1 MKIEIKNR
9 RYYID
14 GKEKYLVSGEFH
26 YFRVPSD
33 DFERR
38 MRLFKEAGGNCIST
52 YVPWCIHEETEGEI
66 VFGDRPERDLAA
78 FLEVCK
84 KLDLPV
90 TVRPG
95 PYCYSELIGGGVPT
109 WINEKYPEILACRQ
123 NGEKLDSASY
133 MHPHFFEK
141 AEKYLKAFAKVV
153 KPYLSS
159 QGGPVCMCQL
169 DNELTGTQIWAGTLD
184 YNPQTWGFGDE
195 NGRYAKYLR
204 ERYNTVENVNSA
216 YNTSWSSF
224 ADALPLEKNSKDE
237 YACRCSK
244 DMFDFYLDMCG
255 EYLEKTAECLR
266 NEGIDVKFCHN
277 AGNLNMT
284 SYFEKILPRFEKYG
298 GLMLGC
304 DHYYNLGLNFEQN
317 NPTPQYAVDML
328 CSYDQ
333 LLSLSMPQTV
343 LELPGGSPSDFPP
356 MLSND
361 LLACF
366 FVNAAMGMKGLN
378 YYIFTGGPNYKN
390 TGGSSDIYD
399 FNAFIRADGTL
410 NETYTAA
417 EKFGAFLEKHR
428 SLQSAERNIS
438 VRVGYDGELFRSSQ
452 YGYESENSQAQAKS
466 FMKKGVLY
474 ALLASS
480 YSPGLFDIASCA
492 PDTDMPL
499 ILCGAD
505 ALCEKAQRNVVS
517 FVEAG
522 GKLIVFKT
530 FPTLD
535 DSYSPCTV
543 LKDFAD
549 IKTEKFSTA
558 SPASAPFL
566 KTRIHQIN
574 IKYAVVPKNGEEIL
588 LTAEKPVAIRK
599 KAGKGEIV
607 FCGFDFTLS
616 QLSHV
621 DMLSEILAMLGAKKT
636 VCHSNPHIFTTVL
649 ENENGEK
656 TVFLMNLYSSPQKT
670 DICFEDKSFKDIS
683 LAAMEVKT
691 IDL

>member
-14 GKEKYLVSGEFH
+14 GKENYLVSGEFH
-26 YFRVPSD
+26 YFRVPSY

-52 YVPWCIHEETEGEI
+52 YVPWCIHEETEGDI
-66 VFGDRPERDLAA
+66 VFGDRPDRDLAA

-90 TVRPG
+90 IVRPG

-109 WINEKYPEILACRQ
+109 WVDEKYPEVLACRQ
-123 NGEKLDSASY
+123 NGEKLDSVSY
-133 MHPHFFEK
+133 MHPVFLEK
-141 AEKYLKAFAKVV
+141 AEKYLRAFAKVV

-169 DNELTGTQIWAGTLD
+169 DNELTGVHIWAGSID
-184 YNPQTWGFGDE
+184 YNPQTWGFCSE
-195 NGRYAKYLR
+195 NGQYAKYLR
-204 ERYNTVENVNSA
+204 ERYETIENVNSA
-216 YNTSWSSF
+216 YNTAWKSF
-224 ADALPLEKNSKDE
+224 AEALPLKKNPKDE
-237 YACRCSK
+237 FACRSSK

-255 EYLEKTAECLR
+255 EYLEIIAKWLR
-266 NEGIDVKFCHN
+266 DEGIDVMFCHN

-284 SYFEKILPRFEKYG
+284 GYFEKILPRFEKYG

-390 TGGSSDIYD
+390 TGGNTDIYD

-410 NETYTAA
+410 NETYAA
-417 EKFGAFLEKHR
+417 AKEFGGFLEKHR
-428 SLQSAERNIS
+428 YLQSAERKIS
-438 VRVGYDGELFRSSQ
+438 VRIGYDFELFRSPQ
-452 YGYESENSQAQAKS
+452 YGYESENSQVQAKS
-466 FMKKGVLY
+466 FMKKGILY
-474 ALLASS
+474 ALLASP
-480 YSPGLFDIASCA
+480 YSPGLFDIASRV

-499 ILCGAD
+499 ILCGTD
-505 ALCEKAQRNVVS
+505 ALSEKAQKNAVS
-517 FVEAG
+517 FVESG
-522 GKLIVFKT
+522 GKLIVFNT

-535 DSYSPCTV
+535 DSYFPCSV

-549 IKTEKFSTA
+549 IKTEKFKTT
-558 SPASAPFL
+558 SPAKADFVKS
-566 KTRIHQIN
+566 RIHQLN
-574 IKYAVVPKNGEEIL
+574 IKYSVVQKNGEEALIF
-588 LTAEKPVAIRK
+588 AEKPIAIRK
-599 KAGKGEIV
+599 KAGKGEIIY
-607 FCGFDFTLS
+607 CGFDFTLS

-621 DMLSEILAMLGAKKT
+621 EMLCGLLAMLGAKTT

-649 ENENGEK
+649 ENENGKK

-670 DICFEDKSFKDIS
+670 DITLEDKSFKDIS